1 MSTRLL
7 HMQGIKNILSKI
19 WSNPKPSPY
28 RPFLE
33 QRNISPKLPLCLAPW
48 TSINFTIDG
57 YATVCCLNRKTSVK
71 VAGSS
76 IDAIWNSAEFK
87 ALREKVD
94 QELLDYDCGICN
106 KQLLAGNY
114 TGVKARSYDGYEMTD
129 PLMPRVMEFCLDN
142 TCNLA
147 CTMCNSILSSTIR
160 QRNKLPRFESKYD
173 DRFVEQLDPYI
184 PHLQLAVFSGGEPFL
199 VSIYYKIW
207 ERMVALNPGLKIS
220 VVTNGTRLDNR
231 IKELLERGNFQINV
245 SIDAVEKNLYE
256 SIRVNAAFEQVL
268 QNLDWF
274 IEYGQRKNN
283 PVNIPMCPLS
293 LNRFHIPDM
302 VRFANQKNVTLNFVY
317 VDRPISLSLTN
328 KPAPYLQEMLD
339 YYRQQN
345 FQATNTRSRQNVERF
360 SGFMKDVEDWV
371 KAANQTETHNNAF
384 EWDTENY
391 IETLNNMVDKT
402 DDVWLQQN
410 PAAREELKALV
421 TAVLD
426 NVEPGKRE
434 AVFERLSNQKLSEVY
449 TYVKGKQP
457 KELLFL
463 FSEFIGQHSP

>member
-1 MSTRLL
+1 
-7 HMQGIKNILSKI
+7 MQGIKNILSKF
-19 WSNPKPSPY
+19 WSNSTPSPY

-71 VAGSS
+71 VAGLS

-87 ALREKVD
+87 ALREKVG
-94 QELLDYDCGICN
+94 QELMDYDCGICN

-114 TGVKARSYDGYEMTD
+114 IGVKARSYDEFKVSD
-129 PLMPRVMEFCLDN
+129 PFVPKVMEFCLDN

-173 DRFVEQLDPYI
+173 DRFVEQLEPYI

-231 IKELLERGNFQINV
+231 IKELLEKGNFQINV
-245 SIDAVEKNLYE
+245 SLDAVEKNLYE
-256 SIRVNAAFEQVL
+256 SIRVNATFEQVL

-274 IEYGQRKNN
+274 IGYGERKNN
-283 PVNIPMCPLS
+283 RVNLPMCPLS

-317 VDRPISLSLTN
+317 VDRPISLSLKH
-328 KPAPYLQEMLD
+328 KPASYLQEILD
-339 YYRQQN
+339 YYKKQA
-345 FQATNTRSRQNVERF
+345 FQATNTVSGQNIERF
-360 SGFMKDVEDWV
+360 YGFIKDVEEWMIAGNQ
-371 KAANQTETHNNAF
+371 KASSYSTF

-391 IETLNNMVDKT
+391 VDTLNDIVDKT
-402 DDVWLQQN
+402 DDVWMQQN
-410 PAAREELKALV
+410 KAAREELKALV

-426 NVEPGKRE
+426 NVEPAKRL
-434 AVFERLSNQKLSEVY
+434 AVFERLGNQKLSEIY
-449 TYVKGKQP
+449 NYVKGKQP
-457 KELLFL
+457 KELLYL
-463 FSEFIGQHSP
+463 FNEFIG